1 MLRYTIALIV
11 AIAALT
17 VQARTAADFFGM
29 AEADTAFDAIS
40 ATTRLDMLDYAHS
53 GLTTPS
59 NNRQGGVARI
69 ISVSDKSIKLIPA
82 TSVEASLDILTAG
95 KDTVLMVIETLPL
108 PQKDSRIS
116 FYDTQWRPLKKIPL
130 DTPKISDWI
139 ATKDKATLEQARQ
152 QLPFILSTAEYD
164 HETRTLTL
172 TSSMDRY
179 YVSEDTPAALAQM
192 HKRLDFRLDD
202 KMHFT
207 RITPR
212 P

>member
-1 MLRYTIALIV
+1 MLRYTIALI
-11 AIAALT
+11 ITTTALA

-69 ISVSDKSIKLIPA
+69 ISVSEMSIKLTPA

-95 KDTVLMVIETLPL
+95 KDTVLMVIETLPM

-116 FYDTQWRPLKKIPL
+116 FYDTQWRPLKKAPL
-130 DTPKISDWI
+130 DTPKLSDWI
-139 ATKDKATLEQARQ
+139 DTKDKDTLEQA
-152 QLPFILSTAEYD
+152 QLQIPFMLSTAEYNHD
-164 HETRTLTL
+164 TRTLTL

-179 YVSEDTPAALAQM
+179 YVPEDTPAALA
-192 HKRLDFRLDD
+192 HLRKRLEFKLDN
-202 KMHFT
+202 KMRFT
-207 RITPR
+207 RTTPR

>member
-40 ATTRLDMLDYAHS
+40 ATTRLDMLDYAQS
-53 GLTTPS
+53 GLATPS

-69 ISVSDKSIKLIPA
+69 LSISDMSIKLTPA
-82 TSVEASLDILTAG
+82 TSVETSLDVLTAG

-116 FYDTQWRPLKKIPL
+116 FYDTQWRPLKKAPL
-130 DTPKISDWI
+130 TTPKLSDWM
-139 ATKDKATLEQARQ
+139 ATNDKAALEQAQ
-152 QLPFILSTAEYD
+152 LQLPFILSTAEYD

-172 TSSMDRY
+172 TNTMDRY
-179 YVSEDTPAALAQM
+179 FVPEDTPAALSQM
-192 HKRLDFRLDD
+192 HKRLTFRLED
-202 KMHFT
+202 KIRFT
-207 RITPR
+207 RTTPR

>member
-1 MLRYTIALIV
+1 
-11 AIAALT
+11 
-17 VQARTAADFFGM
+17 M
-29 AEADTAFDAIS
+29 AS
-40 ATTRLDMLDYAHS
+40 AKEDSVGHAQDLRLDCD
-53 GLTTPS
+53 
-59 NNRQGGVARI
+59 
-69 ISVSDKSIKLIPA
+69 
-82 TSVEASLDILTAG
+82 
-95 KDTVLMVIETLPL
+95 
-108 PQKDSRIS
+108 
-116 FYDTQWRPLKKIPL
+116 
-130 DTPKISDWI
+130 
-139 ATKDKATLEQARQ
+139 KDKATLEQARQ

>member
-1 MLRYTIALIV
+1 MLRYTIALI
-11 AIAALT
+11 IATATLA

-29 AEADTAFDAIS
+29 AEADAAFDAIS

-69 ISVSDKSIKLIPA
+69 ISVSDMSIKLTPA
-82 TSVEASLDILTAG
+82 TSVEASLDVLTAG

-116 FYDTQWRPLKKIPL
+116 FYDTQWRPLKKAPL
-130 DTPKISDWI
+130 DTPKLSDWI
-139 ATKDKATLEQARQ
+139 GTKDKATLEQA
-152 QLPFILSTAEYD
+152 QLQIPFMLSTAEYNHD
-164 HETRTLTL
+164 TRTLTL

-179 YVSEDTPAALAQM
+179 FVPEDTPAVLAHL
-192 HKRLDFRLDD
+192 HKCLVFRLDN
-202 KMHFT
+202 KLRFT
-207 RITPR
+207 RTTPR

>member
-69 ISVSDKSIKLIPA
+69 IRSP
-82 TSVEASLDILTAG
+82 TS
-95 KDTVLMVIETLPL
+95 
-108 PQKDSRIS
+108 Q
-116 FYDTQWRPLKKIPL
+116 
-130 DTPKISDWI
+130 
-139 ATKDKATLEQARQ
+139 
-152 QLPFILSTAEYD
+152 
-164 HETRTLTL
+164 
-172 TSSMDRY
+172 
-179 YVSEDTPAALAQM
+179 
-192 HKRLDFRLDD
+192 
-202 KMHFT
+202 
-207 RITPR
+207 
-212 P
+212 